1 MKMSFIPTQNE
12 VGNAFDND
20 LSSEE
25 REIGGFTCVRKRS
38 LLADDEAKEMKEEFC
53 DVVKSLLIPLDSMLL
68 NEDDK
73 DVDSWIRSNRSS
85 FFTIR

>member
-1 MKMSFIPTQNE
+1 MTTTCQAE
-12 VGNAFDND
+12 
-20 LSSEE
+20 SERSE
-25 REIGGFTCVRKRS
+25 DSPAWRKRS